1 MCFSVTADLV
11 VGTALLPVAVLSLR
25 EVRCRREL
33 AFAALPAVF
42 AVHQL
47 IEALVWAR
55 LAGNVSADVGEAAV
69 LAYVLVA
76 LPLLPT
82 LLPLAVLLLEPR
94 GARLRVAPFVALG
107 LVVSAYLGAAV
118 LSRPV
123 HVIEH
128 PHGLEYVT
136 AVDNGDVWAV
146 LYIVAV
152 IGPALLSGYPSI
164 VAFGGLNL
172 VGIATVLVLYIEAF
186 DSLWCIYAAAAS
198 VLVLLHMSRRRRLP
212 DPHRLHG
219 LPLQPVVSS

>member
-69 LAYVLVA
+69 LAYVLIA

-94 GARLRVAPFVALG
+94 DCGWRRSWPSVW
-107 LVVSAYLGAAV
+107 S
-118 LSRPV
+118 SRPTW
-123 HVIEH
+123 E
-128 PHGLEYVT
+128 
-136 AVDNGDVWAV
+136 
-146 LYIVAV
+146 
-152 IGPALLSGYPSI
+152 
-164 VAFGGLNL
+164 
-172 VGIATVLVLYIEAF
+172 
-186 DSLWCIYAAAAS
+186 
-198 VLVLLHMSRRRRLP
+198 RRSCRVRCT
-212 DPHRLHG
+212 
-219 LPLQPVVSS
+219 

>member
-33 AFAALPAVF
+33 PFALLPTVF

-47 IEALVWAR
+47 IEAVVWAR
-55 LAGNVSADVGEAAV
+55 LSGNVSAEVGAAAV
-69 LAYVLVA
+69 LAYVLIA

-82 LLPLAVLLLEPR
+82 LLPLSVLLLEPR
-94 GARLRVAPFVALG
+94 GARLGVAPFVALG

-123 HVIEH
+123 RVIEH
-128 PHGLEYVT
+128 PHALEYVT

-146 LYIVAV
+146 LYIAAV

-164 VAFGGLNL
+164 VAFGLLNL
-172 VGIATVLVLYIEAF
+172 VGIATVLVLYAEAF
-186 DSLWCIYAAAAS
+186 DSLWCVYAAAAS
-198 VLVLLHMSRRRRLP
+198 VLVVVHMHRRRQLP
-212 DPHRLHG
+212 DPHRLRG
-219 LPLQPVVSS
+219 VPLRTLVGS